1 MLLLD
6 SLEFEELIP
15 FHATSNKRPHSRF
28 VFVDLPA
35 MEDIL
40 TYVIVFG
47 LIIGG
52 VAIWQLRRSKT
63 RPYVLSTQ
71 NYPELQLRV
80 IIQKQEGKTKD
91 FVIQL
96 SSHKELILHTVFI
109 ELISKSRTFEKIDQ
123 GLINENIDFPL
134 NLQQKQTAKFVYPF
148 ETFKKYLLNS
158 DFKFKS
164 FRVVVE
170 DSNNKKYKSH
180 EMAFNKNWVIYRPDT
195 GRYN

>member
-1 MLLLD
+1 
-6 SLEFEELIP
+6 
-15 FHATSNKRPHSRF
+15 
-28 VFVDLPA
+28 

-40 TYVIVFG
+40 TYIIVFG

-52 VAIWQLRRSKT
+52 VAIWQLRRSKA

-96 SSHKELILHTVFI
+96 SSSQELSLDNVFI
-109 ELISKSRTFEKIDQ
+109 ELISKSRAFEKIDD
-123 GLINENIDFPL
+123 GLINENIDLPL
-134 NLQQKQTAKFVYPF
+134 ALKQNQTAKFIYPF
-148 ETFKKYLLNS
+148 DSFKKYLQNGE
-158 DFKFKS
+158 FKFKS

-170 DSNNKKYKSH
+170 DINKKKYKSH

>member
-1 MLLLD
+1 
-6 SLEFEELIP
+6 
-15 FHATSNKRPHSRF
+15 
-28 VFVDLPA
+28 

-47 LIIGG
+47 VIIGG
-52 VAIWQLRRSKT
+52 VAIWQLRRSKA
-63 RPYVLSTQ
+63 RPYLLSAQ
-71 NYPELQLRV
+71 NYPEVQLRI

-96 SSHKELILHTVFI
+96 NGLQEISVSNLFV
-109 ELISKSRTFEKIDQ
+109 ELISKSRSFERIDA
-123 GLINENIDFPL
+123 GLIHENLDLPL
-134 NLQQKQTAKFVYPF
+134 SILQNQTAQFIYPF
-148 ETFKKYLLNS
+148 ASFKKYLLSS

-164 FRVVVE
+164 FRIVVE
-170 DSNNKKYKSH
+170 DANNKKYKSH

>member
-1 MLLLD
+1 
-6 SLEFEELIP
+6 
-15 FHATSNKRPHSRF
+15 
-28 VFVDLPA
+28 

-47 LIIGG
+47 VIIGG
-52 VAIWQLRRSKT
+52 VAIWQLRRSKA

-80 IIQKQEGKTKD
+80 IIQKQDGKTKD
-91 FVIQL
+91 FLVQTTGLQEL
-96 SSHKELILHTVFI
+96 SVSSLFV
-109 ELISKSRTFEKIDQ
+109 ELISKSRSFAKIDT
-123 GLINENIDFPL
+123 GLIHK
-134 NLQQKQTAKFVYPF
+134 NLDLPILILQNQVIQFIYPF
-148 ETFKKYLLNS
+148 DSFKKYLQSS

-164 FRVVVE
+164 FRVVLE
-170 DSNNKKYKSH
+170 DGNGKKYKSH